1 MHDGARM
8 SISKYKQLDC
18 VMFLFLFDTR
28 EQRVFL
34 SDDFAFCLS
43 LFSCS
48 FASRDHR
55 SFESFSIFPACRGE
69 VRIGFIRVFNEGL
82 SRLRAC

>member
-1 MHDGARM
+1 MHGGARM
-8 SISKYKQLDC
+8 SISIQDWLGDVC
-18 VMFLFLFDTR
+18 FIIFDTR

-34 SDDFAFCLS
+34 PEDFAFCLS

-69 VRIGFIRVFNEGL
+69 VRVGFIRVFNEGL